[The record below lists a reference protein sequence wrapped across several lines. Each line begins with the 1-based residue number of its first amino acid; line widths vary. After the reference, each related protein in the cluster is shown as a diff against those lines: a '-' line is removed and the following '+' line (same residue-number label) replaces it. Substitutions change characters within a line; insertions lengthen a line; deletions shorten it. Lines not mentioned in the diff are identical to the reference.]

1 MIILI
6 PTKKIMIKNLSEENE
21 KKLDPKQLKITGKEN
36 NMTKHAELPVWFK
49 SKNDFYEA
57 AKLINDIKGD
67 INNVKVSLEN
77 KKVNNDLVSLMIVI
91 INNKEKRK
99 VSLKE

>member
-1 MIILI
+1 
-6 PTKKIMIKNLSEENE
+6 
-21 KKLDPKQLKITGKEN
+21 
-36 NMTKHAELPVWFK
+36 MTKHAELPVWFK

-77 KKVNNDLVSLMIVI
+77 KKVFND
-91 INNKEKRK
+91 
-99 VSLKE
+99 